1 VNSERFAGFL
11 HGALEKSSGL
21 VRDFPSLL
29 QRPPG
34 RPSKGLIHESPS
46 RATLGR
52 VGEVVSPWRPS
63 KLKTEKTG
71 ARHSF
76 VNFSIQMNVRDLPSV
91 VSLRPVST
99 SLSTAT
105 FLTLSP
111 LGRVA
116 GEKEVGFGLRECL
129 LHSTT
134 GHSRTAWRPRPKPGL
149 YVKTILE
156 PQDPAYGRLRLRA
169 QRMVGL
175 WLSLNV
181 LSFQTSLETWTTAA
195 IINWSRA
202 AESVQVEEEYVWKL
216 TQDIDFSQL
225 HWLGSG

>member
-1 VNSERFAGFL
+1 MAAE
-11 HGALEKSSGL
+11 
-21 VRDFPSLL
+21 
-29 QRPPG
+29 
-34 RPSKGLIHESPS
+34 
-46 RATLGR
+46 GR

-111 LGRVA
+111 LGRLA

-195 IINWSRA
+195 IINWKRSPKGDSCGWSRA
-202 AESVQVEEEYVWKL
+202 KGKESPRPITASISFPINNVIAAVGGPGL
-216 TQDIDFSQL
+216 
-225 HWLGSG
+225 